1 MPTPEPTRPEPTRV
15 MPATTETTA
24 TGAPAGWTSQRTAWL
39 IFGPPAFMVA
49 VRWLLQLVDDRQSAI
64 PALALVPVS
73 TTTGLPDLLWP
84 VAVVLALL
92 VVAGGVI
99 YRLGWQRVMPVMGA
113 VWLLLWLAGSG
124 AMLERHFNQQGL
136 FLQDMRASASPSA
149 APATARVVTSKFKPP
164 SLRSL
169 GGTELVLQVSGLEIP
184 QRLLIDD
191 VRAAPLKPGDTL
203 ALQVSP
209 GRFSGRFVTA
219 WQAIPTPRSP

>member
-1 MPTPEPTRPEPTRV
+1 MNREPTRV
-15 MPATTETTA
+15 MPPTTETPA
-24 TGAPAGWTSQRTAWL
+24 AGVPAGWTSQRTAWL

-49 VRWLLQLVDDRQSAI
+49 VRWLVQLADDRQSTI

-92 VVAGGVI
+92 AAAGGVI
-99 YRLGWQRVMPVMGA
+99 YRLGWQRVMPVIGA
-113 VWLLLWLAGSG
+113 AWVLLWLAGSG
-124 AMLERHFNQQGL
+124 AMLERHLNQQGL
-136 FLQDMRASASPSA
+136 FLQDMRAPAAASA

-191 VRAAPLKPGDTL
+191 GRAAPLKPGDML
-203 ALQVSP
+203 ALQFSP

>member
-1 MPTPEPTRPEPTRV
+1 
-15 MPATTETTA
+15 
-24 TGAPAGWTSQRTAWL
+24 
-39 IFGPPAFMVA
+39 MVA
-49 VRWLLQLVDDRQSAI
+49 VRWLLQLVDDRQSTV

-209 GRFSGRFVTA
+209 GRFSGQFVTG

>member
-1 MPTPEPTRPEPTRV
+1 MKRKPARAMPS
-15 MPATTETTA
+15 TTETPATA
-24 TGAPAGWTSQRTAWL
+24 APAGWTSQRTAWL

-49 VRWLLQLVDDRQSAI
+49 VRWLLQLVDDRQSTV

>member
-1 MPTPEPTRPEPTRV
+1 
-15 MPATTETTA
+15 MPATTDTAA

-49 VRWLLQLVDDRQSAI
+49 VRWLVQLADDRQNTI

-73 TTTGLPDLLWP
+73 TTTGLADLLWP

-92 VVAGGVI
+92 IAAGGVI
-99 YRLGWQRVMPVMGA
+99 YRLGWQRVMPAIGA

-124 AMLERHFNQQGL
+124 AMLERHLNQQGL
-136 FLQDMRASASPSA
+136 FLQDMRASPPASTASSA
-149 APATARVVTSKFKPP
+149 APVAARVVTSKFKPP

-169 GGTELVLQVSGLEIP
+169 GGTELVLQVTGLEVP

-191 VRAAPLKPGDTL
+191 ARAAPLKPGDTL

-209 GRFSGRFVTA
+209 GRFSGQFVTA
-219 WQAIPTPRSP
+219 WQAIPTTRSP

>member
-1 MPTPEPTRPEPTRV
+1 
-15 MPATTETTA
+15 
-24 TGAPAGWTSQRTAWL
+24 
-39 IFGPPAFMVA
+39 MVA
-49 VRWLLQLVDDRQSAI
+49 VRWWVQLADDRLSTI

-92 VVAGGVI
+92 VAAGGVI
-99 YRLGWQRVMPVMGA
+99 YRLGWQRVMPVIGA
-113 VWLLLWLAGSG
+113 AWVLLWLAGSG

-136 FLQDMRASASPSA
+136 FLQDMRASPASSVSSA

-191 VRAAPLKPGDTL
+191 ARAASLKPGDTL
-203 ALQVSP
+203 ALQFSP

-219 WQAIPTPRSP
+219 WQAIPATRSP

>member
-1 MPTPEPTRPEPTRV
+1 
-15 MPATTETTA
+15 MPATTDTAA

-49 VRWLLQLVDDRQSAI
+49 VRGWVQLADDRLSTI

-92 VVAGGVI
+92 AAAGGVI
-99 YRLGWQRVMPVMGA
+99 YRLGWQRVMPVIGA
-113 VWLLLWLAGSG
+113 VWVLLWLAGSG

-136 FLQDMRASASPSA
+136 FLQDMRASSAASA

-184 QRLLIDD
+184 QRLLIGD
-191 VRAAPLKPGDTL
+191 AGTESLKPDDML
-203 ALQVSP
+203 ALQLAP
-209 GRFSGRFVTA
+209 GRLGGLFVTGWKLLRPA
-219 WQAIPTPRSP
+219 NSH

>member
-1 MPTPEPTRPEPTRV
+1 
-15 MPATTETTA
+15 
-24 TGAPAGWTSQRTAWL
+24 
-39 IFGPPAFMVA
+39 MVA
-49 VRWLLQLVDDRQSAI
+49 VRWLVQLADDRQSAV

-99 YRLGWQRVMPVMGA
+99 YRLGWQRVMPAIGA

-136 FLQDMRASASPSA
+136 FLQDMRASASPST

-209 GRFSGRFVTA
+209 GRFSGQFVTG
-219 WQAIPTPRSP
+219 WQAIPTTRSP

>member
-1 MPTPEPTRPEPTRV
+1 
-15 MPATTETTA
+15 
-24 TGAPAGWTSQRTAWL
+24 
-39 IFGPPAFMVA
+39 MVA
-49 VRWLLQLVDDRQSAI
+49 VRWLLQLVDDRQSTV

-209 GRFSGRFVTA
+209 GRFSGQFVTA